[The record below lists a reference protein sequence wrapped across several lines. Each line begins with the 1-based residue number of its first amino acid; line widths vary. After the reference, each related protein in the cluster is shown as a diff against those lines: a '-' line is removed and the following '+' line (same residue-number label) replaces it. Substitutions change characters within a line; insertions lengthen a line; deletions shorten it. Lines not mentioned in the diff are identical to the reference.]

1 MKFSDKDHEQIKK
14 TLMAQREA
22 LLKEADKT
30 VSSDLGVL
38 EEELADTMDRS
49 AVETDRNFT
58 LRLRDRERKLLK
70 KIDDALERL
79 ERGDY
84 GDCDKCGE
92 PIGLERLRARPVAN
106 LCIGCKEEQEREEK
120 QRE

>member
-14 TLMAQREA
+14 ALLDQREA

-84 GDCDKCGE
+84 GDCDQCGE

-106 LCIGCKEEQEREEK
+106 LCIGCKEEQEREEG
-120 QRE
+120 RSA